1 MASVYLKKNEE
12 KRLTKGHQWIFSN
25 EIGSKDD
32 ISDDVCVVNLY
43 TSGGKYL
50 GKGFYNGHSL
60 ISYRHLTDRDEEIN
74 TDFFRRRIIRAFEL
88 RKKSNRNR
96 EVFRLVNSES
106 DFLPG
111 LIIDKFG
118 DKYSFQIFSSGM
130 ELFKSDIVEILSS
143 EFNAALIV
151 EKNKNELRNLEG
163 LELIERVLKGNAGTF
178 EISIDDIKYNIDLL
192 KGQKSGFYIDQIDN
206 RRLLREYIKKNHK
219 VLDLF
224 CNEGGFALNAAYM
237 GAANITAVDISEHS
251 ICVAQKNARLNGF
264 NNIRFIVQ
272 DVFDFLNSQFQST
285 AKYDLIILDPPSF
298 TKSRKTLN
306 SALNGYITLN
316 SKCLRLLNYN
326 ALLFTY
332 SCSHHVTESAFE
344 EVLIKSAMKANR
356 KIQMIHKHLVS
367 YDHPVLLQMGETK
380 YLKGYVLRVI

>member
-111 LIIDKFG
+111 L
-118 DKYSFQIFSSGM
+118 
-130 ELFKSDIVEILSS
+130 
-143 EFNAALIV
+143 
-151 EKNKNELRNLEG
+151 
-163 LELIERVLKGNAGTF
+163 
-178 EISIDDIKYNIDLL
+178 
-192 KGQKSGFYIDQIDN
+192 
-206 RRLLREYIKKNHK
+206 
-219 VLDLF
+219 
-224 CNEGGFALNAAYM
+224 
-237 GAANITAVDISEHS
+237 
-251 ICVAQKNARLNGF
+251 
-264 NNIRFIVQ
+264 
-272 DVFDFLNSQFQST
+272 
-285 AKYDLIILDPPSF
+285 
-298 TKSRKTLN
+298 
-306 SALNGYITLN
+306 
-316 SKCLRLLNYN
+316 
-326 ALLFTY
+326 
-332 SCSHHVTESAFE
+332 
-344 EVLIKSAMKANR
+344 
-356 KIQMIHKHLVS
+356 
-367 YDHPVLLQMGETK
+367 
-380 YLKGYVLRVI
+380 